1 MDRIDVAIVGA
12 GAAGLTAAGELRR
25 KGFEVAVFEA
35 RDRIGGRILTHRD
48 PRVPLPIELGAEF
61 IHGEAPETTRRL
73 SETALLA
80 CDIVGE
86 HWRAESGKL
95 RRAEDFWEK
104 IDPVLSRID
113 RIGEDG
119 PDLSFS
125 EFLARKVKGSSLA
138 RNRAA
143 AREFVQG
150 FHAADVDEISTLSI
164 APEEGEAPSESAAR
178 MARVVQGYDRLP
190 QELARD
196 LGDVIRLSTPV
207 TEVAWQRGGAELT
220 LQPEAGPEAGGI
232 YRVHAR
238 AAVIT
243 LPVGVLQA
251 RPEEPGG
258 LRLSPDPPRVHKA
271 LDRIVMGSVLRIA
284 FWFREFPWEQ
294 ERLSFL
300 HLGGGPFNVW
310 WSAYPLRWPLA
321 VAWSG
326 GPPAKSLAGRT
337 REEIKSTALAAL
349 AEQLGVS
356 TRRVKSR
363 VLGAWS
369 HDWDADPHSRGAY
382 SYARVGGAE
391 AAKTLARPVEGT
403 LFFAGEATDVEG
415 RTGTVEG
422 AIATGLR
429 AARQVGAALKA
440 LD

>member
-1 MDRIDVAIVGA
+1 MERIDVAIVGA

-61 IHGEAPETTRRL
+61 IHGEASETMRRL
-73 SETALLA
+73 SETGLLA
-80 CDIVGE
+80 CDIAGE
-86 HWRAESGKL
+86 HWRAERGKL
-95 RRAEDFWEK
+95 RRAKSFWE
-104 IDPVLSRID
+104 RID
-113 RIGEDG
+113 RVLYRIGEDG

-125 EFLARKVKGSSLA
+125 EFLARKAKGPSLA
-138 RNRAA
+138 RDRAA

-150 FHAADVDEISTLSI
+150 FHAADLDEISALSL

-196 LGDVIRLSTPV
+196 LGGAIRLSTPV
-207 TEVAWQRGGAELT
+207 TEIAWERGGAELT
-220 LQPEAGPEAGGI
+220 LQPEAGGTG
-232 YRVHAR
+232 RVQAR

-251 RPEEPGG
+251 RPEESGG
-258 LRLSPDPPRVHKA
+258 LRLSPDPPRIRKA
-271 LDRIVMGSVLRIA
+271 LDGIAMGSVLRLA
-284 FWFREFPWEQ
+284 FWFRELPWDQ

-326 GPPAKSLAGRT
+326 GPPAKALAGKT
-337 REEIKSTALAAL
+337 REEIESTALTAL
-349 AEQLGVS
+349 AEQLGVT

-369 HDWDADPHSRGAY
+369 HDWDADPHARGAY

-403 LFFAGEATDVEG
+403 LFFAGEATDSEG

-429 AARQVGAALKA
+429 AARQVEAALKKG
-440 LD
+440 

>member
-1 MDRIDVAIVGA
+1 MGGIDVAIVGA

-61 IHGEAPETTRRL
+61 IHGEAPETMRRL
-73 SETALLA
+73 SKAGLVA
-80 CDIVGE
+80 CDVVGE
-86 HWRAESGKL
+86 HWRAERGKL
-95 RRAEDFWEK
+95 RQAESFWEK
-104 IDPVLSRID
+104 IDRTLSHIP
-113 RIGEDG
+113 EDG
-119 PDLSFS
+119 PDFSFAD
-125 EFLARKVKGSSLA
+125 FLARRVKGPSRA
-138 RNRAA
+138 RDRAA

-150 FHAADVDEISTLSI
+150 FHAADVDEISALSI
-164 APEEGEAPSESAAR
+164 APEEGEDPSEAAAHG
-178 MARVVQGYDRLP
+178 ARVVQGYDRLP

-196 LGDVIRLSTPV
+196 LGDAIRLNTPV
-207 TEVAWQRGGAELT
+207 TAIAWERGGAELT
-220 LQPEAGPEAGGI
+220 LRPGAGRDS
-232 YRVHAR
+232 RVQAR

-243 LPVGVLQA
+243 LPAGVLQA

-258 LRLSPDPPRVHKA
+258 LRLSPDPSRIRKA
-271 LDRIVMGSVLRIA
+271 LDGIVMGSVVRVA
-284 FWFREFPWEQ
+284 FWFRELPWEQ

-326 GPPAKSLAGRT
+326 GPPAKTLAGKT
-337 REEIKSTALAAL
+337 PEEIESIALSAL
-349 AEQLGVS
+349 AEQLGVT

-363 VLGAWS
+363 VLGVWS

-382 SYARVGGAE
+382 SYARVGGSE

-403 LFFAGEATDVEG
+403 LFFAGEATDAEG

-429 AARQVGAALKA
+429 VAKQVEAALKKG
-440 LD
+440 

>member
-61 IHGEAPETTRRL
+61 IHGEAPETLRRL
-73 SETALLA
+73 AEAGLLA
-80 CDIVGE
+80 CDVTGE
-86 HWRAESGKL
+86 HWRAEGGKL

-104 IDPVLSRID
+104 IDHVLGRI
-113 RIGEDG
+113 RGDG

-125 EFLARKVKGSSLA
+125 DFLARKAKGPSLA
-138 RNRAA
+138 RDRAA

-150 FHAADVDEISTLSI
+150 FHAADVDEISALSI
-164 APEEGEAPSESAAR
+164 APEEGENPSESAAR

-196 LGDVIRLSTPV
+196 LGGAIRLSTPV
-207 TEVAWQRGGAELT
+207 TEIAWERGGAEFT
-220 LQPEAGPEAGGI
+220 LQPKAGGVC
-232 YRVHAR
+232 RVQAR

-258 LRLSPDPPRVHKA
+258 LRLHPDPPRIRKA
-271 LDRIVMGSVLRIA
+271 LDGIAMGSVLRFA
-284 FWFREFPWEQ
+284 FWFRELPWDQ

-310 WSAYPLRWPLA
+310 WSAYPLRSPLA
-321 VAWSG
+321 IAWSG
-326 GPPAKSLAGRT
+326 GPPAKALAGRT
-337 REEIKSTALAAL
+337 REEIESIALTAL

-369 HDWDADPHSRGAY
+369 HDWDADPHARGAY
-382 SYARVGGAE
+382 SYARAGGAE
-391 AAKTLARPVEGT
+391 AAKTLARPIEGT
-403 LFFAGEATDVEG
+403 LFFAGEATDAEG

-429 AARQVGAALKA
+429 AAKQIEAAMKKG
-440 LD
+440 

>member
-1 MDRIDVAIVGA
+1 MGRIDVAIVGA

-61 IHGEAPETTRRL
+61 IHGEAPETTRQL
-73 SETALLA
+73 AEAGLLA
-80 CDIVGE
+80 CDIAGE
-86 HWRAESGKL
+86 HWRAEGGKL
-95 RRAEDFWEK
+95 RRAKDFWDK
-104 IDPVLSRID
+104 IDRVLSPIPS
-113 RIGEDG
+113 DG

-125 EFLARKVKGSSLA
+125 EFLARKVKGPA
-138 RNRAA
+138 RARDRAA
-143 AREFVQG
+143 ARDYVQG
-150 FHAADVDEISTLSI
+150 FHAADVDEISALSI

-178 MARVVQGYDRLP
+178 MGRVVQGYNLLP
-190 QELARD
+190 HWLGRD
-196 LGDVIRLSTPV
+196 LGDVIHLSTPI
-207 TEVAWQRGGAELT
+207 TEVAWERGGAELT
-220 LQPEAGPEAGGI
+220 LQPESGGI
-232 YRVHAR
+232 FRVQAR
-238 AAVIT
+238 TAVIT

-251 RPEEPGG
+251 QPEEPGG
-258 LRLSPDPPRVHKA
+258 LRLSPDPPRIRKA
-271 LDRIVMGSVLRIA
+271 LDGITMGTVQRIT
-284 FWFREFPWEQ
+284 FWFRELPWDQ

-300 HLGGGPFNVW
+300 HLKGSPFNVW
-310 WSAYPLRWPLA
+310 WSVYPMRWPLA
-321 VAWSG
+321 MAWSG
-326 GPPAKSLAGRT
+326 GPPAKSLAGQS
-337 REEIKSTALAAL
+337 REEIESIALKTL

-356 TRRVKSR
+356 PRRVKSR

-369 HDWDADPHSRGAY
+369 HDWDADPHARGAY

-391 AAKTLARPVEGT
+391 AAKALGRPVEGT

-429 AARQVGAALKA
+429 VARQVERAMKA

>member
-1 MDRIDVAIVGA
+1 MGGIDVAIVGA

-61 IHGEAPETTRRL
+61 IHGEAPETLRRL
-73 SETALLA
+73 AGAGLLA
-80 CDIVGE
+80 CDIAGE
-86 HWRAESGKL
+86 HWRAERGKL

-104 IDPVLSRID
+104 IDRVLTRIQ
-113 RIGEDG
+113 EDG

-125 EFLARKVKGSSLA
+125 EFLARKAKGPSLT
-138 RNRAA
+138 RDRAA

-150 FHAADVDEISTLSI
+150 FHAADVDEISAHSI

-178 MARVVQGYDRLP
+178 LARVVQGYDRLP

-196 LGDVIRLSTPV
+196 LGDVIHLKTPV
-207 TEVAWQRGGAELT
+207 TEIAWERGGAELT
-220 LQPEAGPEAGGI
+220 LQPEAGPEAGEI
-232 YRVHAR
+232 DRVQAR

-258 LRLSPDPPRVHKA
+258 LRLRPDPPRIRKA
-271 LDRIVMGSVLRIA
+271 LSGIAMGSVLRIA
-284 FWFREFPWEQ
+284 FWFRELPWEQ

-300 HLGGGPFNVW
+300 HLGSGSPFNVW

-326 GPPAKSLAGRT
+326 GPPAKALAGKG
-337 REEIKSTALAAL
+337 REEIESTALAAL

-369 HDWDADPHSRGAY
+369 HDWDADPHARGAY
-382 SYARVGGAE
+382 SYARVGDSE
-391 AAKTLARPVEGT
+391 AAKTLARPVQGT
-403 LFFAGEATDVEG
+403 LFFAGEATDPEG

-429 AARQVGAALKA
+429 AAKQVERALKA